1 MLRHEPP
8 GCRRAHAARG
18 RHLPAAK
25 RHRGGRGLC
34 ARAHQGAG
42 RAVLRRMHR
51 FLRQHLACLRHL
63 QGQCQQASERAIEMR
78 RSSCAAMFG
87 AFLLPFVM
95 HAASAQAV
103 PAYDLRDITVGMPV
117 SKLPDTGYVN
127 LTCARDPDRK
137 LTAWSA
143 WRDCPAD
150 AQAMR
155 AVRFDFDPATS
166 QDGTKVAGHPVLL
179 TALVDDKGT
188 VSGLTIETDP
198 KARLYIR
205 KKAFLLGN
213 QVKSRYGAEGWDCK

>member
-1 MLRHEPP
+1 
-8 GCRRAHAARG
+8 
-18 RHLPAAK
+18 
-25 RHRGGRGLC
+25 
-34 ARAHQGAG
+34 
-42 RAVLRRMHR
+42 
-51 FLRQHLACLRHL
+51 
-63 QGQCQQASERAIEMR
+63 MR
-78 RSSCAAMFG
+78 RSTCAAIFT
-87 AFLLPFVM
+87 AFLLPFVV

-117 SKLPDTGYVN
+117 GDLPNDGYVN
-127 LTCARDPDRK
+127 LTCAKDPERK
-137 LTAWSA
+137 LSAWSG

-155 AVRFDFDPATS
+155 AVRFDFDPETS

-188 VSGLTIETDP
+188 VTGLTIETDP

-213 QVKSRYGAEGWDCK
+213 QVKSRYGADGWDCKELQPTAGEQPVGGVFLREVCSKAVPGRALTVERELFRKPDQDAKSFVDQTVVRITKATN